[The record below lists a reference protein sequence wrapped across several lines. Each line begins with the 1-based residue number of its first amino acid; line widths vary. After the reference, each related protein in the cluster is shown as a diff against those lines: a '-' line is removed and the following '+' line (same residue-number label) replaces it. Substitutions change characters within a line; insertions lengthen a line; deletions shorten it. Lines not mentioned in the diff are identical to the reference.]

1 METLESRETA
11 DYIYKENN
19 FHESVPLLPFWKRD
33 VGFHSITEFDLK
45 NNVAKAR
52 IDNKR
57 PVTDFL
63 GLRSKSVD
71 VDF

>member
-1 METLESRETA
+1 METLESRETTY
-11 DYIYKENN
+11 YIYKEINY
-19 FHESVPLLPFWKRD
+19 HEKVPLLPFWKRD

-57 PVTDFL
+57 PMTDFL
-63 GLRSKSVD
+63 GLRSKYID
-71 VDF
+71 VNF